1 MYKKYGFLVC
11 WVLLIPIGMMAQ
23 DSLAQDTLPDYLEE
37 YYPAILAA
45 EEASI
50 FGSFAESQ
58 AQYASAFSRCT
69 GFATDY
75 FAAAE
80 AAARNLSADT
90 AFIWMRLA
98 ARNGMPLQTFKK
110 STAFRQYRNTE
121 EWLKF
126 QRDHA
131 GLYRA
136 WINTL
141 NLSLRAEIVEMNRAD
156 KSMRTRKNMRSHYEQ
171 IALNDSIN
179 LSRVKRMIA
188 TKGFPGERVIGNFW
202 VDRIPDAQIDPL
214 IQHLALYDSAA
225 TLSILDRAV
234 RRGEASPFLR
244 AYTIDLLCAWKG
256 QPQIYGTFIGA
267 KNRVYPL
274 ADEEN
279 IDTIRAEAGL
289 EPFDLY
295 CIKNNLKYF
304 FLHPPTASTNQP

>member
-1 MYKKYGFLVC
+1 L
-11 WVLLIPIGMMAQ
+11 PT
-23 DSLAQDTLPDYLEE
+23 DSVPNYLEA
-37 YYPAILAA
+37 YYPHTLAA

-50 FGSFAESQ
+50 FGSFGEAQ
-58 AQYASAFSRCT
+58 AQYALAFAHCQ
-69 GFATDY
+69 GFGRDY
-75 FAAAE
+75 LAAAE

-98 ARNGMPLQTFKK
+98 ARNGIPLKTFKK
-110 STAFRQYRNTE
+110 STAFRQYWKTE

-141 NLSLRAEIVEMNRAD
+141 NLNLRAEIIEMNRQD
-156 KSMRTRKNMRSHYEQ
+156 KALRTRKNMRDHYEQ
-171 IALNDSIN
+171 IAENDSVN
-179 LSRVKRMIA
+179 LALLRRMVA
-188 TKGFPGERVIGNFW
+188 TKGFPGERVIGNYW
-202 VDRIPDAQIDPL
+202 VDRNNQAQIDPV

-225 TLSILDRAV
+225 TLAILNRAV
-234 RRGEASPFLR
+234 QRGEAPPLLR
-244 AYTIDLLCAWKG
+244 AYTMDLLCAWKG
-256 QPQIYGTFIGA
+256 QPQIFGTFIGA

-274 ADEEN
+274 ADEDN
-279 IDTIRAEAGL
+279 IDAIRAEAGL

-304 FLHPPTASTNQP
+304 FRNPPQTPAQ